1 MQINARQLQV
11 VFDVDDGEPELVLLR
26 PHDVVG
32 LALRP
37 PELVL
42 RYVSLVLPLNDN
54 TAKNIYRYQGVK
66 VFEFPP
72 TKLT

>member
-1 MQINARQLQV
+1 MQINARQFQV

-37 PELVL
+37 PEFVL
-42 RYVSLVLPLNDN
+42 RNVSLVLPLNN
-54 TAKNIYRYQGVK
+54 NAAKYIHTQDTNI
-66 VFEFPP
+66 
-72 TKLT
+72 